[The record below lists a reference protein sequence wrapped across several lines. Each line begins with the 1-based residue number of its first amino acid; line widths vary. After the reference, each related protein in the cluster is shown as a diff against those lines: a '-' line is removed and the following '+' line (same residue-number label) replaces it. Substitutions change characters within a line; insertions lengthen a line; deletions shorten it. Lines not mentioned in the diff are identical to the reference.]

1 MKESLRTSH
10 GVVHPMTR
18 VVPAGGAS
26 ISGAFVPG
34 GTIVAES
41 NIFVHWNEAL
51 FPEPRAFRPE
61 RWLERGRDGE
71 SLDNWRVPFSKGPR
85 SCIGIK

>member
-18 VVPAGGAS
+18 IVPDGGAS

-51 FPEPRAFRPE
+51 FPDPRAFRPE
-61 RWLERGRDGE
+61 RWLEA
-71 SLDNWRVPFSKGPR
+71 K
-85 SCIGIK
+85 